1 MNDAIDPM
9 EVLRSFPQIRSSKTP
24 ELYET
29 LFRVLCI
36 RCQTGGKRLVTADE
50 VSLFPY
56 LQILFAG
63 ERTER
68 AVLLLFDG
76 SGTLVTRRTLGFG
89 TEREGYLD
97 LSRCLKGISHTEIVS
112 AMLAHKHPGGTP
124 ALSGADRETASRIS
138 EALRCIG
145 VRFDGQIILSD
156 NFCRMYS
163 CTQEPLPI

>member
-1 MNDAIDPM
+1 MNDTIDPM
-9 EVLRSFPQIRSSKTP
+9 EVLRSFPQIVSSKTP

-36 RCQTGGKRLVTADE
+36 RCQTCGKRLVTSDE

-124 ALSGADRETASRIS
+124 ALSDADRETADRIA
-138 EALRCIG
+138 EALHCIG
-145 VRFDGQIILSD
+145 IRFDGQIILSD
-156 NFCRMYS
+156 HFCRMYS
-163 CTQEPLPI
+163 CAQEPLV